1 MLTAPAAL
9 QSRPMDDPTDD
20 DYPLLSQNDPCSD
33 SWDESSFL
41 GRLIEEGEYNEEGY
55 EDVEETLIRAV
66 ADGPSFQTLGAII
79 RIIEQITLMLKR
91 HVDPGDAY
99 RIDDLSD
106 GEVMDLDRRVRFC
119 LTEISLGNAPDLSRL
134 GS

>member
-1 MLTAPAAL
+1 MY
-9 QSRPMDDPTDD
+9 DPSDD

-33 SWDESSFL
+33 AWDESSFL
-41 GRLIEEGEYNEEGY
+41 GRLIEEALFDEEGY

-66 ADGPSFQTLGAII
+66 AEGPNFQTLGAII

-91 HVDPGDAY
+91 HVDAGDAY
-99 RIDDLSD
+99 RIDNLDD
-106 GEVMDLDRRVRFC
+106 AQVADLDRRVRFC

-134 GS
+134 GD